1 MESQAQQGRE
11 GAEQSVGDRR
21 REDPKDEGG
30 VRARAVEV
38 GCRRQI
44 RAGRER
50 W

>member
-1 MESQAQQGRE
+1 MESQAQEGGE
-11 GAEQSVGDRR
+11 GAER

-38 GCRRQI
+38 GCRRQT